1 MSIQSMR
8 DNSTGVVTKIIVGL
22 IIVVFALFGFGSI
35 TTFLIPVPKVAVVNG
50 ENVTQQAME
59 ISVERNR
66 RILRSQNVSPADI
79 DEDLLRQ
86 NVLQSLINRELMIQE
101 AKNLRLQ
108 YSDEGLDAEI
118 VATPVFQV
126 DGLFNAQQFQLVIGG
141 AGFTPVS
148 YKEEMRMDK
157 EFQQLDSAIRKT
169 AFVTSQ
175 DMKRATSLAQQK
187 RDIAF
192 LKIDVET
199 LADSVIVDE
208 SEIQDYYDEHSQ
220 DFVTPET
227 MDIEYLEL
235 KRSDLMGEVQFE
247 ELELVAFY
255 EETKELYSVAESR
268 QVAHI
273 LIEIN
278 DDVTQE
284 QAKETIDGIYAQI
297 MDGEDF
303 ASLATQYSNDPGS
316 AENGGDLGFNES
328 GTFVPEFEAVE
339 YDLSVNQVAEPVLT
353 EFGYHIIKLL
363 DLKEANT
370 PTLTEIRE
378 NVEEEYREM
387 LAEEIFV
394 TKSARLDELAF
405 ESPDLLD
412 PSEEL
417 DLTIMT
423 TGHVGRVGGS
433 GIIAASAA
441 VMDAAYSPDVLVDGN
456 NSGVLEIS
464 SNHHVVIRVK
474 EHNPSEAEA
483 LETVSDQIRINLA
496 KEKATEL
503 AEEQAKEMVVML
515 ENGSITRYVADQYGL
530 EWEVVGGATRN
541 QTDMDVTIN
550 REAFSL
556 PRPQESGKSVGYTL
570 LPDGGAAVLSVT
582 NINNFEQSPQTQPF
596 GPLAQIL
603 GTRQGTLEYTEY
615 QTSLLD
621 KAKVTRLN

>member
-1 MSIQSMR
+1 MVIQRMR
-8 DNSTGVVTKIIVGL
+8 DNTGGVATKIIVGL

-35 TTFLIPVPKVAVVNG
+35 TTFLAPVPKVAVVNG
-50 ENVTQQAME
+50 ENITQQAME
-59 ISVERNR
+59 ISVQRNR
-66 RILRSQNVSPADI
+66 RIMRSQNISLGDI

-86 NVLQSLINRELMIQE
+86 NVLQSLINRELLIQE
-101 AKNLRLQ
+101 SKSLGLQ
-108 YSDEGLDAEI
+108 YGDDDLDAEI
-118 VATPVFQV
+118 ITSTAFQIDGVF
-126 DGLFNAQQFQLVIGG
+126 NPQQFQLVIGG

-157 EFQQLDSAIRKT
+157 EFQQLDSAIRTT
-169 AFVTSQ
+169 AFVTDQ

-192 LKIDVET
+192 LKIEVEK
-199 LADSVIVDE
+199 LLGSVTVDE
-208 SEIQDYYDEHSQ
+208 SDIQTYYDDNSQ

-235 KRSDLMGEVQFE
+235 KRSDLMVDVQFE
-247 ELELVAFY
+247 EEELVAFY
-255 EETKELYSVAESR
+255 DETKELYSTAESR

-278 DDVTQE
+278 DDVSQE
-284 QAKETIDGIYAQI
+284 QAKEVVDGIYTQI
-297 MDGEDF
+297 MDGGDF

-339 YDLSVNQVAEPVLT
+339 YELAVSQVAEPVLT

-363 DLKEANT
+363 GLKEATT
-370 PTLTEIRE
+370 PALIDIRQR
-378 NVEEEYREM
+378 VEKEFREM

-417 DLTIMT
+417 NLTIMS
-423 TGHVGRVGGS
+423 TGHVGRVGAS
-433 GIIAASAA
+433 GIAATLA
-441 VMDAAYSPDVLVDGN
+441 VMNAAYSPDVLVDGN
-456 NSGVLEIS
+456 NSSVLEIN

-474 EHNPSEAEA
+474 EHKPSEFKA
-483 LETVSDQIRINLA
+483 LTVVTDEIKSTLL
-496 KEKATEL
+496 KEKATDL
-503 AEEQAKEMVVML
+503 AEHQAKEMVTML
-515 ENGSITRYVADQYGL
+515 ESGSITRYVADQYGL
-530 EWEVVGGATRN
+530 EWQVVGAATRN
-541 QTDMDVTIN
+541 QRGMDVTIN

-556 PRPQESGKSVGYTL
+556 PRPQESEKSVGYTM

-582 NINNFEQSPQTQPF
+582 NVVNFEQSPQTQPF
-596 GPLAQIL
+596 GPLARIL
-603 GTRQGTLEYTEY
+603 GTRQGTLEYAEY

-621 KAKVTRLN
+621 RAEVRRLN

>member
-1 MSIQSMR
+1 MR
-8 DNSTGVVTKIIVGL
+8 DNTGGVATKIIVGL

-35 TTFLIPVPKVAVVNG
+35 TTFLAPVPKVAVVNG
-50 ENVTQQAME
+50 ENITQQAME
-59 ISVERNR
+59 ISVQRNR
-66 RILRSQNVSPADI
+66 RIMRSQNISLGDI

-86 NVLQSLINRELMIQE
+86 TVLQSLINRELLIQE
-101 AKNLRLQ
+101 SKSLGLQ
-108 YSDEGLDAEI
+108 YGDDDLDAEI
-118 VATPVFQV
+118 ITSTAFQIDGVF
-126 DGLFNAQQFQLVIGG
+126 NPQQFQLVIGG

-157 EFQQLDSAIRKT
+157 EFQQLDSAIRTT
-169 AFVTSQ
+169 AFVTDQ

-192 LKIDVET
+192 LKIEVEK
-199 LADSVIVDE
+199 LLGSVTIDE
-208 SEIQDYYDEHSQ
+208 SDIQTYYDDNSQ

-235 KRSDLMGEVQFE
+235 KRSDLMVDVQFE
-247 ELELVAFY
+247 EEELVAFY
-255 EETKELYSVAESR
+255 DETKELYSTAESR

-278 DDVTQE
+278 DDVSQE
-284 QAKETIDGIYAQI
+284 QAKEVVDGIYTQI
-297 MDGEDF
+297 MDGGDF

-328 GTFVPEFEAVE
+328 GTFVPKFEAVE
-339 YDLSVNQVAEPVLT
+339 YELAVSQVAEPVLT

-363 DLKEANT
+363 GLKEATT
-370 PTLTEIRE
+370 PALIDIRQR
-378 NVEEEYREM
+378 VEKEFREM

-417 DLTIMT
+417 NLTIMS
-423 TGHVGRVGGS
+423 TGHVGRVGAS
-433 GIIAASAA
+433 GIAATLA
-441 VMDAAYSPDVLVDGN
+441 VMNAAYSPDVLVDGN
-456 NSGVLEIS
+456 NSSVLEIN

-474 EHNPSEAEA
+474 EHKPSEFKA
-483 LETVSDQIRINLA
+483 LTVVTDEIKSTLL
-496 KEKATEL
+496 KEKATDL
-503 AEEQAKEMVVML
+503 AEHQAKEMVTML
-515 ENGSITRYVADQYGL
+515 ESGSITRYVADQYGL
-530 EWEVVGGATRN
+530 EWQVVGAATRN
-541 QTDMDVTIN
+541 QRGMDVTIN

-556 PRPQESGKSVGYTL
+556 PRPQESEKSVGYTM

-582 NINNFEQSPQTQPF
+582 NVVNFEQSPQTQPF
-596 GPLAQIL
+596 GPLARIL
-603 GTRQGTLEYTEY
+603 GTRQGTLEYAEY

-621 KAKVTRLN
+621 RAEVRRLN

>member
-1 MSIQSMR
+1 MVIQRMR
-8 DNSTGVVTKIIVGL
+8 DNTGGVATKIIVGL

-35 TTFLIPVPKVAVVNG
+35 TTFLAPVPKVAVVNG
-50 ENVTQQAME
+50 ENITQQAME
-59 ISVERNR
+59 ISVQRNR
-66 RILRSQNVSPADI
+66 RIMRSQNISLGDI

-86 NVLQSLINRELMIQE
+86 NVLQSLINRELLIQE
-101 AKNLRLQ
+101 SKSLGLQ
-108 YSDEGLDAEI
+108 YGDDDLDAEI
-118 VATPVFQV
+118 ITSTAFQIDGVF
-126 DGLFNAQQFQLVIGG
+126 NPQQFQLVIGG

-157 EFQQLDSAIRKT
+157 EFQQLDSAIRTT
-169 AFVTSQ
+169 AFVTDQ

-192 LKIDVET
+192 LKIEVEK
-199 LADSVIVDE
+199 LVGSVTVDE
-208 SEIQDYYDEHSQ
+208 SDIQTYYDDNSQ

-235 KRSDLMGEVQFE
+235 KRSDLMVDVQFE
-247 ELELVAFY
+247 EEELVAFY
-255 EETKELYSVAESR
+255 DETKELYSTAESR

-278 DDVTQE
+278 DDVSQE
-284 QAKETIDGIYAQI
+284 QAKEVVDGIYTQI
-297 MDGEDF
+297 MDGGDF

-339 YDLSVNQVAEPVLT
+339 YELAVSQVAEPVLT

-363 DLKEANT
+363 GLKEATT
-370 PTLTEIRE
+370 PALIDIRQR
-378 NVEEEYREM
+378 VEKEFREM

-417 DLTIMT
+417 NLTIMS
-423 TGHVGRVGGS
+423 TGHVGRVGAS
-433 GIIAASAA
+433 GIAATLA
-441 VMDAAYSPDVLVDGN
+441 VMNAAYSPDVLVDGN
-456 NSGVLEIS
+456 NSSVLEIN

-474 EHNPSEAEA
+474 EHKPSEFKA
-483 LETVSDQIRINLA
+483 LTVVTDEIKSTLL
-496 KEKATEL
+496 KEKATDL
-503 AEEQAKEMVVML
+503 AEHQAKEMVTML
-515 ENGSITRYVADQYGL
+515 ESGSITRYVADQYGL
-530 EWEVVGGATRN
+530 EWQVVGAATRN
-541 QTDMDVTIN
+541 QRGMDVTIN

-556 PRPQESGKSVGYTL
+556 PRPQESEKSVGYTM

-582 NINNFEQSPQTQPF
+582 NVVNFEQSPQTQPF
-596 GPLAQIL
+596 GPLARIL
-603 GTRQGTLEYTEY
+603 GTRQGTLEYAEY

-621 KAKVTRLN
+621 RAEVRRLN

>member
-35 TTFLIPVPKVAVVNG
+35 TTFLAPVPKVAVVNG

-66 RILRSQNVSPADI
+66 RIMRSQNVSPADI

-86 NVLQSLINRELMIQE
+86 NVLQSLINREVMIQE
-101 AKNLRLQ
+101 AENLGL
-108 YSDEGLDAEI
+108 YFSDEDLDAEI

-126 DGLFNAQQFQLVIGG
+126 DGVFNAQQFQLVIGG

-169 AFVTSQ
+169 AFVTSE

-192 LKIDVET
+192 LKLDVET
-199 LADSVIVDE
+199 LLDSVTVDE
-208 SEIQDYYDEHSQ
+208 SEIQGHYDEHSQ
-220 DFVTPET
+220 EFVTSET

-235 KRSDLMGEVQFE
+235 KRSDLMGDVQFE
-247 ELELVAFY
+247 EAELVAFY
-255 EETKELYSVAESR
+255 EETKELYSTAESR

-273 LIEIN
+273 LVEIN
-278 DDVTQE
+278 DDVSQE
-284 QAKETIDGIYAQI
+284 QAKETVDGIYAQI
-297 MDGEDF
+297 IDGGDF
-303 ASLATQYSNDPGS
+303 ASLATEYSNDPGS
-316 AENGGDLGFNES
+316 AANGGDLGFNES

-370 PTLTEIRE
+370 PALTEIRE
-378 NVEEEYREM
+378 KIEEEYREM

-405 ESPDLLD
+405 EAPDLLD

-417 DLTIMT
+417 NLTIMT
-423 TGHVGRVGGS
+423 TGHVARVGGS
-433 GIIAASAA
+433 GIAASPG

-456 NSGVLEIS
+456 NSSVLEIS

-474 EHNPSEAEA
+474 EHKPSEAEA
-483 LETVSDQIRINLA
+483 LETVSDQIRVTLA
-496 KEKATEL
+496 REKATDL
-503 AEEQAKEMVVML
+503 AEEQAKEMVAML
-515 ENGSITRYVADQYGL
+515 EDGSITRYVADQYAL

-541 QTDMDVTIN
+541 QTGMDVTISQQ
-550 REAFSL
+550 AFSL
-556 PRPQESGKSVGYTL
+556 PKPQESEKSVGYTL

-582 NINNFEQSPQTQPF
+582 NVVNFEQSPQAQPF

-621 KAKVTRLN
+621 RADVSRLN

>member
-86 NVLQSLINRELMIQE
+86 NVLQSLINRELMSQE
-101 AKNLRLQ
+101 ANNLSLQ
-108 YSDEGLDAEI
+108 YSDESLDAEI
-118 VATPVFQV
+118 VETPIFQV
-126 DGLFNAQQFQLVIGG
+126 DGVFNAQQFQLVIGG

-220 DFVTPET
+220 EFVTPET

-235 KRSDLMGEVQFE
+235 KRSDLMGDVQFE

-255 EETKELYSVAESR
+255 EETKELYSAAESR

-378 NVEEEYREM
+378 NVEKEYREM

-483 LETVSDQIRINLA
+483 LESVSDQIRISLA

-515 ENGSITRYVADQYGL
+515 ENGSITRWFQSCYG
-530 EWEVVGGATRN
+530 
-541 QTDMDVTIN
+541 
-550 REAFSL
+550 
-556 PRPQESGKSVGYTL
+556 
-570 LPDGGAAVLSVT
+570 
-582 NINNFEQSPQTQPF
+582 
-596 GPLAQIL
+596 
-603 GTRQGTLEYTEY
+603 
-615 QTSLLD
+615 
-621 KAKVTRLN
+621 

>member
-1 MSIQSMR
+1 MR
-8 DNSTGVVTKIIVGL
+8 DNTGGVATKIIVGL

-35 TTFLIPVPKVAVVNG
+35 TTFLAPVPKVAVVNG
-50 ENVTQQAME
+50 ENITQQAME
-59 ISVERNR
+59 ISVQRNR
-66 RILRSQNVSPADI
+66 RIMRSQNISLGDI

-86 NVLQSLINRELMIQE
+86 NVLQSLINRELLIQE
-101 AKNLRLQ
+101 SKSLGLQ
-108 YSDEGLDAEI
+108 YGDDDLDAEI
-118 VATPVFQV
+118 ITSTAFQIDGVF
-126 DGLFNAQQFQLVIGG
+126 NPQQFQLVIGG

-157 EFQQLDSAIRKT
+157 EFQQLDSAIRTT
-169 AFVTSQ
+169 AFVTDQ

-192 LKIDVET
+192 LKIEVEK
-199 LADSVIVDE
+199 LVGSVTVDE
-208 SEIQDYYDEHSQ
+208 SDIQTYYDDNSQ

-235 KRSDLMGEVQFE
+235 KRSDLMVDVQFE
-247 ELELVAFY
+247 EEELVAFY
-255 EETKELYSVAESR
+255 DETKELYSTAESR

-278 DDVTQE
+278 DDVSQE
-284 QAKETIDGIYAQI
+284 QAKEVVDGIYTQI
-297 MDGEDF
+297 MDGGDF

-339 YDLSVNQVAEPVLT
+339 YELAVSQVAEPVLT

-363 DLKEANT
+363 GLKEATT
-370 PTLTEIRE
+370 PALIDIRQR
-378 NVEEEYREM
+378 VEKEFREM

-417 DLTIMT
+417 NLTIMS
-423 TGHVGRVGGS
+423 TGHVGRVGAS
-433 GIIAASAA
+433 GIAATLA
-441 VMDAAYSPDVLVDGN
+441 VMNAAYSPDVLVDGN
-456 NSGVLEIS
+456 NSSVLEIN

-474 EHNPSEAEA
+474 EHKPSEFKA
-483 LETVSDQIRINLA
+483 LTVVTDEIKSTLL
-496 KEKATEL
+496 KEKATDL
-503 AEEQAKEMVVML
+503 AEHQAKEMVTML
-515 ENGSITRYVADQYGL
+515 ESGSITRYVADQYGL
-530 EWEVVGGATRN
+530 EWQVVGAATRN
-541 QTDMDVTIN
+541 QRGMDVTIN

-556 PRPQESGKSVGYTL
+556 PRPQESEKSVGYTM

-582 NINNFEQSPQTQPF
+582 NVVNFEQSPQTQPF
-596 GPLAQIL
+596 GPLARIL
-603 GTRQGTLEYTEY
+603 GTRQGTLEYAEY

-621 KAKVTRLN
+621 RAEVRRLN

>member
-1 MSIQSMR
+1 MVIQRMR
-8 DNSTGVVTKIIVGL
+8 DNTGGVATKIIVGL

-35 TTFLIPVPKVAVVNG
+35 TTFLAPVPKVAVVNG
-50 ENVTQQAME
+50 ENITQQAME
-59 ISVERNR
+59 ISVQRNR
-66 RILRSQNVSPADI
+66 RIMRSQNISLGDI

-86 NVLQSLINRELMIQE
+86 NVLQSLINRELLIQE
-101 AKNLRLQ
+101 SKSLGLQ
-108 YSDEGLDAEI
+108 YGDDDLDAEI
-118 VATPVFQV
+118 ITSTAFQIDGVF
-126 DGLFNAQQFQLVIGG
+126 NPQQFQLVIGG

-157 EFQQLDSAIRKT
+157 EFQQLDSAIRTT
-169 AFVTSQ
+169 AFVTDQ

-192 LKIDVET
+192 LKIEVEK
-199 LADSVIVDE
+199 LVGSVTVDE
-208 SEIQDYYDEHSQ
+208 SDIQTYYDDNSQ

-235 KRSDLMGEVQFE
+235 KRSDLMVDVQFE
-247 ELELVAFY
+247 EEELVAFY
-255 EETKELYSVAESR
+255 DETKELYSTAESR

-278 DDVTQE
+278 DDVSQE
-284 QAKETIDGIYAQI
+284 QAKEVVDGIYTQI
-297 MDGEDF
+297 MDGGDF

-339 YDLSVNQVAEPVLT
+339 YELAVSQVAEPVLT

-363 DLKEANT
+363 GLKEATT
-370 PTLTEIRE
+370 PALIDIRQR
-378 NVEEEYREM
+378 VEKEFREM

-417 DLTIMT
+417 NLTIMS
-423 TGHVGRVGGS
+423 TGHVGRVGAS
-433 GIIAASAA
+433 GIAATLA
-441 VMDAAYSPDVLVDGN
+441 VMNAAYSPDVLVDGN
-456 NSGVLEIS
+456 NSSVLEIN

-474 EHNPSEAEA
+474 EHKPSEFKA
-483 LETVSDQIRINLA
+483 LTVVTDEIKSTLL
-496 KEKATEL
+496 KEKATDL
-503 AEEQAKEMVVML
+503 AEHQAKEMVTML
-515 ENGSITRYVADQYGL
+515 ESGSITRYVADQYGL
-530 EWEVVGGATRN
+530 EWQVVGAATRN
-541 QTDMDVTIN
+541 QRGMDVTIN

-556 PRPQESGKSVGYTL
+556 PRPQESEKSVGYTM

-582 NINNFEQSPQTQPF
+582 NVVNFEQSPQNQPF
-596 GPLAQIL
+596 GPLARIL
-603 GTRQGTLEYTEY
+603 GTRQGTLEYAEY

-621 KAKVTRLN
+621 RAEVRRLN

>member
-1 MSIQSMR
+1 MVIQRMR
-8 DNSTGVVTKIIVGL
+8 DNTGGVATKIIVGL

-35 TTFLIPVPKVAVVNG
+35 TTFLAPVPKVAVVNG
-50 ENVTQQAME
+50 ENITQQAME
-59 ISVERNR
+59 ISVQRNR
-66 RILRSQNVSPADI
+66 RIMRSQNISLGDI

-86 NVLQSLINRELMIQE
+86 NVLQSLINRELLIQE
-101 AKNLRLQ
+101 SKSLGLQ
-108 YSDEGLDAEI
+108 YGDDDLDAEI
-118 VATPVFQV
+118 ITSTAFQIDGVF
-126 DGLFNAQQFQLVIGG
+126 NPQQFQLVIGG

-157 EFQQLDSAIRKT
+157 EFQQLDSAIRTT
-169 AFVTSQ
+169 AFVTDQ

-192 LKIDVET
+192 LKIEVEK
-199 LADSVIVDE
+199 LLGSVTIDE
-208 SEIQDYYDEHSQ
+208 SDIQTYYDDNSQ

-235 KRSDLMGEVQFE
+235 KRSDLMVDVQFE
-247 ELELVAFY
+247 EEELVAFY
-255 EETKELYSVAESR
+255 DETKELYSTAESR

-278 DDVTQE
+278 DDVSQE
-284 QAKETIDGIYAQI
+284 QAKEVVDGIYTQI
-297 MDGEDF
+297 MDGGDF

-339 YDLSVNQVAEPVLT
+339 YELAVSQVAEPVLT

-363 DLKEANT
+363 GLKEATT
-370 PTLTEIRE
+370 PALIDIRQR
-378 NVEEEYREM
+378 VEKEFREM

-417 DLTIMT
+417 NLTIMS
-423 TGHVGRVGGS
+423 TGHVGRVGAS
-433 GIIAASAA
+433 GIAATLA
-441 VMDAAYSPDVLVDGN
+441 VMNAAYSPDVLVDGN
-456 NSGVLEIS
+456 NSSVLEIN

-474 EHNPSEAEA
+474 EHKPSEFKA
-483 LETVSDQIRINLA
+483 LTVVTDEIKSTLL
-496 KEKATEL
+496 KEKATDL
-503 AEEQAKEMVVML
+503 AEHQAKEMVTML
-515 ENGSITRYVADQYGL
+515 ESGSITRYVADQYGL
-530 EWEVVGGATRN
+530 EWQVVGAATRN
-541 QTDMDVTIN
+541 QRGMDVTIN

-556 PRPQESGKSVGYTL
+556 PRPQESEKSVGYTM

-582 NINNFEQSPQTQPF
+582 NVVNFEQSPQTQPF
-596 GPLAQIL
+596 GPLARIL
-603 GTRQGTLEYTEY
+603 GTRQGTLEYAEY

-621 KAKVTRLN
+621 RAEVRRLN